1 MTARCGGPQFTFRCC
16 PLQYRARSMNFCIFP
31 VTVRGSIS
39 AKSTEV
45 GHLKWARPARQCA
58 ISSASVAASPVS
70 MTIAFTVSPQRGS
83 GTAMACQG
91 YDWAYALNGTLRL
104 VLGEHDLILRPGE
117 AAESDTRTPHWF
129 GATSAGPVEY
139 LSLIGKQGERAH
151 VRAAPRHGPAE

>member
-1 MTARCGGPQFTFRCC
+1 
-16 PLQYRARSMNFCIFP
+16 
-31 VTVRGSIS
+31 
-39 AKSTEV
+39 
-45 GHLKWARPARQCA
+45 
-58 ISSASVAASPVS
+58 
-70 MTIAFTVSPQRGS
+70 
-83 GTAMACQG
+83 MACQG

-151 VRAAPRHGPAE
+151 VRAAPRHGPAELESSGTSREAAILGTARSPIATGPGVPP